1 MSSERMNRTDTAIK
15 IPVIGKKSKVKSRLV
30 LSFMVSPFEQ
40 IGNLG
45 ILDSEL
51 QLFFLRSILELH
63 LGHIIF

>member
-1 MSSERMNRTDTAIK
+1 MLRHIIPVKNAVRMN

-51 QLFFLRSILELH
+51 QLFF
-63 LGHIIF
+63 